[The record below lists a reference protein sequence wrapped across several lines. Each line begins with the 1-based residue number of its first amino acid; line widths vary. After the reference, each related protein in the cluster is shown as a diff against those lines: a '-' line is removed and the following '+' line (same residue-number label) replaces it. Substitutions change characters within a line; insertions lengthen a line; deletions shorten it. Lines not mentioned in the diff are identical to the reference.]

1 MKDAKN
7 KVSSSHQSNVYEL
20 TLNMQRKLNQ
30 TDVLHVEEEVYFK
43 HTESLS
49 LAVLQFS
56 TLS

>member
-30 TDVLHVEEEVYFK
+30 TDALHVEEEVYFK
-43 HTESLS
+43 HIESL
-49 LAVLQFS
+49 
-56 TLS
+56 